1 MDLDLPP
8 LRSSLK
14 HRSLSPLP
22 RPTSPYL
29 YDDVTQRVRQG
40 ALITRFNDM
49 FAQDRLEAMDTLR
62 KFSDDYENN
71 QRILFTA
78 MQVRARARCDV
89 IMARACLSFSVMQAN
104 VTSLLMPLLTNAMQA
119 SATSLR
125 MLLRITAILTSV
137 TS

>member
-1 MDLDLPP
+1 MRIRLARFHEYNTLCFHSVDLDLLP

-14 HRSLSPLP
+14 RSLSPLP

-29 YDDVTQRVRQG
+29 HDDVTQRVRQG

-78 MQVRARARCDV
+78 MQVRVRARAR
-89 IMARACLSFSVMQAN
+89 
-104 VTSLLMPLLTNAMQA
+104 
-119 SATSLR
+119 
-125 MLLRITAILTSV
+125 
-137 TS
+137 